1 MCLQVSK
8 LKILKTT
15 DHRRTYNLVRKEM
28 YAMCPRCRWHSIF
41 YKNCCEKYFPAMW
54 YEEDGTDKPEKL
66 KYRFHP
72 NWKVVSKNKKQWMKK
87 RFLTQRTNYG
97 DNTYFIRFGW

>member
-1 MCLQVSK
+1 MSK

-28 YAMCPRCRWHSIF
+28 YAACPRCRWHAIF
-41 YKNCCEKYFPAMW
+41 QKSCPDFP
-54 YEEDGTDKPEKL
+54 YEGMRYYEDGIDKPEKL

-72 NWKVVSKNKKQWMKK
+72 NWKLVSKNKKQWKK
-87 RFLTQRTNYG
+87 KKFLSERIDFHDGTFY
-97 DNTYFIRFGW
+97 IRFGW